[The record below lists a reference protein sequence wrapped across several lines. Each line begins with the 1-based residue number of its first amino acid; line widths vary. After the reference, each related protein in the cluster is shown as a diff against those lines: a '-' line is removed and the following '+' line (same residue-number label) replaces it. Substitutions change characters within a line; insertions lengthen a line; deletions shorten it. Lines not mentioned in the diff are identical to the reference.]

1 MTEEQH
7 PQPIL
12 RRVWSSIA
20 RRPVAARTE
29 QERKWA
35 VVNNFLLHFR
45 PVRVPERT
53 LAYTHTF
60 GLGGMSLVLILL
72 WVYYSSLILLFGAAL
87 TKAHVLASGRNVV
100 PRAVAVRVKEEIV
113 EE

>member
-12 RRVWSSIA
+12 HRVWSSIA
-20 RRPVAARTE
+20 RRPVAARTD
-29 QERKWA
+29 QDRKWV
-35 VVNNFLLHFR
+35 VVNNFVLHFR

-60 GLGGMSLVLILL
+60 GLGGMSLVLILIL
-72 WVYYSSLILLFGAAL
+72 IGTGTLMMFAYERGSSAVYTTGAP
-87 TKAHVLASGRNVV
+87 TS
-100 PRAVAVRVKEEIV
+100 
-113 EE
+113 